1 MAPLVSTGAA
11 CGLSAP
17 SSLADVGLLL
27 HAQLSCHRE
36 RQLKQQL
43 AGCSGDGKWQGTAQ
57 PWQRLLW
64 VLPPQLC
71 LAPRPSQANVRVAA
85 GAASTLGVCQ
95 LFASSWVP
103 AQRGDA
109 WQECAISPLCLQV
122 HFPSGR
128 DTNAGKRLQAPYVGR
143 ESTLFVCYS
152 SRKLSRSLTPRT
164 PQ

>member
-71 LAPRPSQANVRVAA
+71 LAPRPSRA
-85 GAASTLGVCQ
+85 GCCR
-95 LFASSWVP
+95 SSVHPRCLP
-103 AQRGDA
+103 ALCELVGPCTRGDA
-109 WQECAISPLCLQV
+109 WQERAISPLCLQV

-152 SRKLSRSLTPRT
+152 SRKLSRSLTP
-164 PQ
+164 

>member
-1 MAPLVSTGAA
+1 MAPLVSTRAA

-17 SSLADVGLLL
+17 SSRCMPSSAVIVRGSRAAETAAGWMQWGWKVAGDSPAMAEVALGSPSPALPGSQALPS
-27 HAQLSCHRE
+27 QR
-36 RQLKQQL
+36 
-43 AGCSGDGKWQGTAQ
+43 AGCCRSSAH
-57 PWQRLLW
+57 PRC
-64 VLPPQLC
+64 LPALC
-71 LAPRPSQANVRVAA
+71 ELVGPC
-85 GAASTLGVCQ
+85 T
-95 LFASSWVP
+95 
-103 AQRGDA
+103 RGDA

-122 HFPSGR
+122 HFPSGS